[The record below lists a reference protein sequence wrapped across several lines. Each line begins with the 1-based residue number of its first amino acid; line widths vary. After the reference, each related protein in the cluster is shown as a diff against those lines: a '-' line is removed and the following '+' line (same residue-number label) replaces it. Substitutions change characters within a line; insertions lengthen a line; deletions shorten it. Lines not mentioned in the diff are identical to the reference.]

1 MEEKINKAL
10 SQIYTDLQNVKTASD
25 SVDEVVNSST
35 QLQNKVSI
43 LISDTTN
50 LSENMKNL
58 VESIADKGVNNIAKF
73 DNSLNLLKESCSN
86 FVELMNTN
94 SNEIISDFNKK
105 TISLANDLKS
115 EISELHKTSEI
126 LSSIQSKIENINT
139 KVNEIDNSISVQ
151 QNLLN
156 QLTQSL
162 NAANTALSAVS
173 PLIQSIQEKISIQN
187 EKNTIL
193 IENKLKTIRIMV
205 IIQFILGLLSLFL
218 FFTKL

>member
-1 MEEKINKAL
+1 
-10 SQIYTDLQNVKTASD
+10 
-25 SVDEVVNSST
+25 
-35 QLQNKVSI
+35 
-43 LISDTTN
+43 
-50 LSENMKNL
+50 MKNL